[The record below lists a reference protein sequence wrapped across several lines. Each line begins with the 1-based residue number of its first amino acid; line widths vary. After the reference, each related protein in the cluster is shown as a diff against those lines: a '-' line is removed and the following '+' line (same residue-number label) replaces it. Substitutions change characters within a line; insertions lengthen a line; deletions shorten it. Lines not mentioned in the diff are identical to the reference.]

1 MFRSYVRQ
9 SCVVA
14 SAVVAACSPQD
25 TSRANS
31 TYSTIDSAGIEIV
44 QNVAPIEGTPA
55 ITMSEALVSIGG
67 AEGPEAELLSRVG
80 GATRLPNGGIAL
92 SDNGSASVRLYD
104 RPGNLVWSFG
114 RRGEGPS
121 EFTGVLGPWQV
132 GTDEVRLAAYDGRGQ
147 RLTTLTS
154 DGEFL
159 AVRPLRPFS
168 ANPPRVAGVLDDLTV
183 VQTERA
189 WTSEPGEFSAVTAHV
204 VVFSP
209 PDWSRDTI
217 YSASTNRRG
226 FVTTESGREVMM
238 GPIFE
243 PHFSADADDSLIV
256 VTDCKTAEYRE
267 IGSDGRVTRIV
278 RWPAGDRRVSDEEI
292 ALYREE
298 MRQGLSPDLRRAA
311 DERLAASPVRD
322 VFPACDLPHPLL
334 GGALR
339 VGTDGDVWVRRYI
352 RPSDAEHTWLRFGD
366 GVLRGVLYLDPSMAV
381 QEFGGDY
388 MIVVERDELDV
399 ERVREYVLQIVPANS
414 GG

>member
-1 MFRSYVRQ
+1 MLRSEFRQ
-9 SCVVA
+9 WCGAAGVVL
-14 SAVVAACSPQD
+14 AACSPQD
-25 TSRANS
+25 TSRATS
-31 TYSTIDSAGIEIV
+31 TYSTTDSAGIEIV
-44 QNVAPIEGTPA
+44 QNVAPIEGTPP
-55 ITMSEALVSIGG
+55 ITMGEALVSIGG

-80 GATRLPNGGIAL
+80 GATRLPNGRIAL

-104 RPGNLVWSFG
+104 RSGNLVWSFG
-114 RRGEGPS
+114 RRGEGPR

-168 ANPPRVAGVLDDLTV
+168 ANTPAVAGVLDDLTV
-183 VQTERA
+183 VQVERA
-189 WTSEPGEFSAVTAHV
+189 WTSEPGEFSTVTAHV
-204 VVFSP
+204 VVFRP

-217 YSASTNRRG
+217 YSAPTNRRG
-226 FVTTESGREVMM
+226 FVTTKSGREVMM

-243 PHFSADADDSLIV
+243 PHFSADAGDRLIV
-256 VTDCKTAEYRE
+256 VTDCKTPEYRE
-267 IGSDGRVTRIV
+267 IGLDGRVKRIV
-278 RWPAGDRRVSDEEI
+278 RWPAGDRRVSDEEV
-292 ALYREE
+292 ALYYEE
-298 MRQGLSPDLRRAA
+298 MRGDLSPERRRAV

-322 VFPACDLPHPLL
+322 VFPACDLTHPLL
-334 GGALR
+334 GGAIR
-339 VGTDGDVWVRRYI
+339 VGSDGDVWIRGYT
-352 RPSDAEHTWLRFGD
+352 RPSDTEHTWLRFSD

-381 QEFGGDY
+381 QEFGANY

-399 ERVREYVLQIVPANS
+399 ERVREYVLETVPSDS